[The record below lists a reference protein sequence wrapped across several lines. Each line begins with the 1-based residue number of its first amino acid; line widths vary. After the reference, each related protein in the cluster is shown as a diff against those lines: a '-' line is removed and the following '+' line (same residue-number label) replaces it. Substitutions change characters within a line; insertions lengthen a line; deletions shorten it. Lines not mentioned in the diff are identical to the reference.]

1 MTNLRVPVSESDHTR
16 GNHHAPVTL
25 VEYGDYEC
33 VQCGRA
39 FPIVERLRGHF
50 GSKLLFV
57 FRHFP
62 LTQVHPLAESAAET
76 AEFAGLYGKFWQM
89 HDALFIN
96 QDQLGMPL
104 LFAMAGVL
112 DLPQTTL
119 HDALAAGLCA
129 AKVQGDFLGGVR
141 SGVNGTPT
149 FFINGARHEAS
160 YDFGTLATAIDF
172 ALVEAEGS
180 FFHR

>member
-1 MTNLRVPVSESDHTR
+1 MTYLRVPVSETDHIR

-33 VQCGRA
+33 VHCGQA
-39 FPIVERLRGHF
+39 YPIVERLREHF
-50 GSKLLFV
+50 GSKLRFA

-76 AEFAGLYGKFWQM
+76 SEFASLYGKFWPM
-89 HDALFIN
+89 HDALFVN

-119 HDALAAGLCA
+119 RDALAAGSCA
-129 AKVQGDFLGGVR
+129 GKVQGDFLGGVR
-141 SGVNGTPT
+141 SGVNGTPA
-149 FFINGARHEAS
+149 FFINRVRHDAS
-160 YDFGTLATAIDF
+160 YDFGTLAAAIDF

-180 FFHR
+180 FLRR